1 MNPPVVL
8 DQFLIFATAAILLF
22 CMGLHGLIVRRN
34 MLRMIMSLNIMAAGV
49 FLLFISLAIRSRSLF
64 ADPVPQ
70 AMVLT
75 GIVISIS
82 ATGFAL
88 ALARRIQARTDRS
101 NLLEPLEPDE
111 DR

>member
-1 MNPPVVL
+1 MAELFMTP
-8 DQFLIFATAAILLF
+8 FLIYGTTAVLLF
-22 CMGLHGLIVRRN
+22 CMGLHGLIVNRN
-34 MLRMIMSLNIMAAGV
+34 VLRMIMGLNIMAAGV
-49 FLLFISLAIRSRSLF
+49 FLLFISLADRNRDLF

-88 ALARRIQARTDRS
+88 ALARRIHSRTGQTTLHTDS
-101 NLLEPLEPDE
+101 EPEGE
-111 DR
+111 A

>member
-1 MNPPVVL
+1 MNVPVL
-8 DQFLIFATAAILLF
+8 FDQFLIFGTTAILLF

-34 MLRMIMSLNIMAAGV
+34 MLRLIISLNIMAAGV
-49 FLLFISLAIRSRSLF
+49 FLLFISLAIRSKSIF

-82 ATGFAL
+82 ATGFGL
-88 ALARRIQARTDRS
+88 ALTRRIQGRTGRS
-101 NLLEPLEPDE
+101 TLLEPLESDG
-111 DR
+111 DS

>member
-1 MNPPVVL
+1 
-8 DQFLIFATAAILLF
+8 
-22 CMGLHGLIVRRN
+22 MG
-34 MLRMIMSLNIMAAGV
+34 LNIMASGV
-49 FLLFISLAIRSRSLF
+49 FLLFISLAVRSGSPF

-88 ALARRIQARTDRS
+88 ALARRIQGRTGRTT
-101 NLLEPLEPDE
+101 LLEPSERDE
-111 DR
+111 ER

>member
-1 MNPPVVL
+1 MGIQPPGS
-8 DQFLIFATAAILLF
+8 FLIFEITAILLF
-22 CMGLHGLIVRRN
+22 CLGLHSLFTRRHL
-34 MLRMIMSLNIMAAGV
+34 LRKIMGMNIMAGGV
-49 FLLFISLAIRSRSLF
+49 FLLLISVAQPSGEQL

-88 ALARRIQARTDRS
+88 ALTRRIQHKTGRAHLEETDT
-101 NLLEPLEPDE
+101 DTG
-111 DR
+111 DI

>member
-1 MNPPVVL
+1 MAEPFSPSP
-8 DQFLIFATAAILLF
+8 FLIYGTAAVLLF

-34 MLRMIMSLNIMAAGV
+34 VLRMIIGLNVMAAGV
-49 FLLFISLAIRSRSLF
+49 FLLFISLAYRNRGLF

-82 ATGFAL
+82 ATAFAL
-88 ALARRIQARTDRS
+88 ALARRIRARTGETTLHDPGGQ
-101 NLLEPLEPDE
+101 EEGD
-111 DR
+111 

>member
-1 MNPPVVL
+1 MFGTPPL
-8 DQFLIFATAAILLF
+8 SPFLVYGTTAILLF
-22 CMGLHGLIVRRN
+22 CIGLHGLIVRRN
-34 MLRMIMSLNIMAAGV
+34 VLRMIMGLNIMAAGV
-49 FLLFISLAIRSRSLF
+49 FLLFISLADRNRELF

-88 ALARRIQARTDRS
+88 ALARRIQSRTGQTT
-101 NLLEPLEPDE
+101 LLEPSDHEE
-111 DR
+111 DS

>member
-1 MNPPVVL
+1 MGS
-8 DQFLIFATAAILLF
+8 FLPGSFPIFGVTAILLF
-22 CMGLHGLIVRRN
+22 CLGLHGLFTRRHL
-34 MLRMIMSLNIMAAGV
+34 LRKIMGMNIMAGGV
-49 FLLFISLAIRSRSLF
+49 FLLLISVAQRSGSQL

-88 ALARRIQARTDRS
+88 ALMRRIQHKTGRAH
-101 NLLEPLEPDE
+101 LVEPDADE
-111 DR
+111 GDL

>member
-1 MNPPVVL
+1 MENLLPGP
-8 DQFLIFATAAILLF
+8 FLIFGTTAILLF
-22 CMGLHGLIVRRN
+22 CLGLHSLFTRRHL
-34 MLRMIMSLNIMAAGV
+34 LRKIMGMNIMAGGV
-49 FLLFISLAIRSRSLF
+49 FLMLISVAQRSSTQL

-88 ALARRIQARTDRS
+88 ALARRIHDRTGQTSLTGND
-101 NLLEPLEPDE
+101 DE
-111 DR
+111 EGDG

>member
-1 MNPPVVL
+1 VIGNPAALP
-8 DQFLIFATAAILLF
+8 FLIYGTTAVLLF
-22 CMGLHGLIVRRN
+22 CLGLHGLIVRRN
-34 MLRMIMSLNIMAAGV
+34 VLRMIMGLNIMAAGV
-49 FLLFISLAIRSRSLF
+49 FLLFISLADRNRDLF

-88 ALARRIQARTDRS
+88 ALTRRIQGRTGQTT
-101 NLLEPLEPDE
+101 LLEPSELEE
-111 DR
+111 EG

>member
-1 MNPPVVL
+1 MESFLPGS
-8 DQFLIFATAAILLF
+8 FLIFGITAILLF
-22 CMGLHGLIVRRN
+22 CLGLHSLLTRRHL
-34 MLRMIMSLNIMAAGV
+34 LRKIMGMNIMAGGV
-49 FLLFISLAIRSRSLF
+49 FLLLISVAQRSNRHF

-88 ALARRIQARTDRS
+88 ALARRIQHKTGRAH
-101 NLLEPLEPDE
+101 LVEPDADE
-111 DR
+111 GDL